1 MSTYLKCPNEL
12 DWILD
17 IRNLPILIKTINET
31 RLTYNCPHHRL
42 NKKKYV
48 NTIGGKE
55 EGGERQV
62 RGVTGMTTMTTLMR
76 VTGVTWL
83 TGVTEGIAGGEE
95 KGGGEKTGGKSLRRN
110 VTMAGQ
116 MTNDEQGLLKEKIV
130 QLGQMDGGGL
140 R

>member
-48 NTIGGKE
+48 TTIGGKQ
-55 EGGERQV
+55 EGGV
-62 RGVTGMTTMTTLMR
+62 RRVTGVTGMNAKTTLMR
-76 VTGVTWL
+76 VTAVMGVTGVTWL

-95 KGGGEKTGGKSLRRN
+95 KGGGEKT
-110 VTMAGQ
+110 
-116 MTNDEQGLLKEKIV
+116 
-130 QLGQMDGGGL
+130 
-140 R
+140 

>member
-1 MSTYLKCPNEL
+1 MTYLKCPNEL

-48 NTIGGKE
+48 NTIGGKQ

-83 TGVTEGIAGGEE
+83 TGVTEGIAEGEE
-95 KGGGEKTGGKSLRRN
+95 KGGGKKQVEKAAKEKKCNHGR
-110 VTMAGQ
+110 
-116 MTNDEQGLLKEKIV
+116 TNDK
-130 QLGQMDGGGL
+130 